1 MNEVKNSGVLLD
13 FYHNESYCNK
23 YIIQTFFSMC
33 STQTQQIQAIE
44 TELEGYKRQI
54 QKAQEQNEQLT
65 YMANR
70 IESDITGVKKQ
81 INVCRNKNEAI
92 KIEYNTYNR
101 ALHETENQLGR
112 VQTVT

>member
-1 MNEVKNSGVLLD
+1 MQYLLLT
-13 FYHNESYCNK
+13 Y
-23 YIIQTFFSMC
+23 

-101 ALHETENQLGR
+101 ALHETEVQLGR
-112 VQTVT
+112 VQTVTILLSIY